1 MRGRAL
7 AASRSA
13 LTRPPQ
19 IWSGISLRATRFDDD
34 AGGDDGDDDDDGDY
48 SFSDTCLI
56 DNLFSKGLDDGVREG
71 L

>member
-19 IWSGISLRATRFDDD
+19 TWSGTSLRATRFDDD
-34 AGGDDGDDDDDGDY
+34 YGDDEMVVVVMMMMVMIY
-48 SFSDTCLI
+48 MIIPFQILA
-56 DNLFSKGLDDGVREG
+56 
-71 L
+71 